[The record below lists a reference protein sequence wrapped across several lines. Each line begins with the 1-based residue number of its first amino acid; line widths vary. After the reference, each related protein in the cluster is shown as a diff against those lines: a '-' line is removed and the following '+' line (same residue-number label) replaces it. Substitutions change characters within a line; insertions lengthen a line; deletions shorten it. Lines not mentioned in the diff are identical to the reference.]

1 MTERKLS
8 NGTVSRTATDGGGAG
23 FGRAVPIQLP
33 TLREVEK
40 DTEGFVST
48 INKLTSPVFYS
59 TTADGQVIQGLGGI
73 PTTRPLLLIGN
84 HQLFAA
90 DMYPMIQEFV
100 QELGVLPR
108 GLAHPVVFAGP
119 DVLAEAGAQGG
130 MAGGNR
136 NPEDN
141 QAGAMQFGS
150 LLSTYG
156 AVPVSGRNM
165 HKLLE
170 QGEMVLLYPGGAR
183 EVRPLVGAAGLGCH
197 CLCQYFVTL
206 SSCVVDTY
214 NQCKCSSH
222 CEVLLGRR
230 PTCIKQCLMYSCR
243 CHLFH
248 CSQFCFNG

>member
-1 MTERKLS
+1 MNFWLLKSQDEGFYVTERKLS
-8 NGTVSRTATDGGGAG
+8 NGTVSHTATDGGGAG
-23 FGRAVPIQLP
+23 FGRPVPIQLP

-40 DTEGFVST
+40 DSEGFVST
-48 INKLTSPVFYS
+48 INKLTSPVFFS

-73 PTTRPLLLIGN
+73 PTSTRPLLLIGN

-100 QELGVLPR
+100 QELGILPR

-130 MAGGNR
+130 MAGAGGN
-136 NPEDN
+136 NSPEDR

-183 EVRPLVGAAGLGCH
+183 EVRGGAVEGFVVRGACVQMHLFLIGAVLGAACCLGAWLGVGVSQGMH
-197 CLCQYFVTL
+197 
-206 SSCVVDTY
+206 VDI
-214 NQCKCSSH
+214 
-222 CEVLLGRR
+222 E
-230 PTCIKQCLMYSCR
+230 
-243 CHLFH
+243 
-248 CSQFCFNG
+248 